1 MKCLAL
7 YFMLFIAPNR
17 NSTEYRNLPLYS
29 FFFAL
34 FPPLPPLFEHYFW
47 MILVTVARFF
57 FLICDLCTAFDLSC
71 CHYLPSGPT
80 VTFAVDVSP
89 LRILPPVG
97 FIRAPSGRF
106 SAVLVLDK
114 PAEDLVDVTCSIDV
128 LPRGTDL
135 QNTSGVCSTPS
146 KDKVTFANSTV
157 ELNKKDIQFQVSY
170 TFFKSFEKIPSS
182 WTNVDIHVSYLYSW
196 ILGRF

>member
-1 MKCLAL
+1 MV
-7 YFMLFIAPNR
+7 P
-17 NSTEYRNLPLYS
+17 
-29 FFFAL
+29 
-34 FPPLPPLFEHYFW
+34 
-47 MILVTVARFF
+47 VTVARFF
-57 FLICDLCTAFDLSC
+57 FLICDLFTAFDLSC

-146 KDKVTFANSTV
+146 KDEVTFANSTV

-170 TFFKSFEKIPSS
+170 TFFKSFEKISSS
-182 WTNVDIHVSYLYSW
+182 WTNVDIHVSHLYSW